1 MEDKTDKTTRTGE
14 TQHLM
19 PLFSVWCSIQTD
31 KLADQ
36 LAPAFLRFIF
46 ATSRKPNSTR
56 LWLQVNFWRFNF
68 CDVLKASSI
77 HVIALSI
84 PGINAQAFRAGLVN
98 LVLLASRLRQ
108 LGLGQG
114 KCERSSR
121 VTVKRSKRALTDS
134 LALFPALAIPSRSAS
149 VRFAMA
155 IKKKQS
161 ISKPS
166 SNGNRSRNGASQSK
180 PSHTGPQNTAVRT
193 YSIPDFRLEHPDLA
207 VKRLVEKDK
216 DGAEHVR
223 YEVTGNLDAPVP
235 PIRDSKYL
243 NKQQCIEIYRYMLL
257 NRKMEVALE
266 NLYKQ
271 GKVVGGV
278 YFGLGQEACSCAS
291 AYALDKDD
299 WFAPMIRN
307 QGALLVRGFGASDT
321 MMQYMAK
328 ADSPTKGRDGTSHF
342 GDIEERNMVS
352 PISMLGDLI
361 PVLSGVALGAR
372 LQGRNI
378 ATLTWIG
385 DGGQSTGVTYEGIN
399 FAAVQN
405 LGLVLFVESN
415 LWAYSTPS
423 EMQYRV
429 KDLAERAIGYGI
441 PGVIVD
447 GTDACQV
454 YDAAHDAVERAHRAE
469 GPTLIEA
476 KMMRMKGH
484 AIHDAAAYVPK
495 PMFDFWKKRDP
506 IARFENY
513 LVKEKK
519 WLTAKENAE
528 LISEVE
534 RVIEAEREIAVN
546 SPMPTPES
554 AEGGVYCED
563 GCHEIKPKY
572 GMPKVKKGTGG
583 FKATEAA
590 VHLK

>member
-1 MEDKTDKTTRTGE
+1 MATKKTKSN
-14 TQHLM
+14 
-19 PLFSVWCSIQTD
+19 P
-31 KLADQ
+31 K
-36 LAPAFLRFIF
+36 
-46 ATSRKPNSTR
+46 N
-56 LWLQVNFWRFNF
+56 
-68 CDVLKASSI
+68 
-77 HVIALSI
+77 
-84 PGINAQAFRAGLVN
+84 
-98 LVLLASRLRQ
+98 
-108 LGLGQG
+108 
-114 KCERSSR
+114 
-121 VTVKRSKRALTDS
+121 
-134 LALFPALAIPSRSAS
+134 
-149 VRFAMA
+149 
-155 IKKKQS
+155 
-161 ISKPS
+161 
-166 SNGNRSRNGASQSK
+166 SNGHRSRNGSQRASK
-180 PSHTGPQNTAVRT
+180 PSTTSDVRT
-193 YSIPDFRLEHPDLA
+193 YSIPDMRLESSDLS
-207 VKRLVEKDK
+207 VKQRVEKDK
-216 DGAEHVR
+216 DGTEHVR
-223 YEVTGNLDAPVP
+223 YEVSGDLDAPVP
-235 PIRDSKYL
+235 PIRESKYL
-243 NKQQCIEIYRYMLL
+243 SKQQCIEIYRYMLL

-307 QGALLVRGFGASDT
+307 QGALLVRGFRASDT

-328 ADSPTKGRDGTSHF
+328 ADSPTRGRDGTSHF
-342 GDIEERNMVS
+342 GDIEKRNMVS

-405 LGLVLFVESN
+405 LGLVLVVESN

-454 YDAAHDAVERAHRAE
+454 YDAALDAVERAHRGE

-528 LISEVE
+528 LISDVE
-534 RVIEAEREIAVN
+534 RVIEEEREIAVN

-554 AEGGVYCED
+554 AEGGVFCED

-572 GMPKVKKGTGG
+572 GMPKVKKGSGR
-583 FKATEAA
+583 FRQTEAA
-590 VHLK
+590 AHLK

>member
-1 MEDKTDKTTRTGE
+1 
-14 TQHLM
+14 
-19 PLFSVWCSIQTD
+19 
-31 KLADQ
+31 
-36 LAPAFLRFIF
+36 
-46 ATSRKPNSTR
+46 
-56 LWLQVNFWRFNF
+56 
-68 CDVLKASSI
+68 
-77 HVIALSI
+77 
-84 PGINAQAFRAGLVN
+84 
-98 LVLLASRLRQ
+98 
-108 LGLGQG
+108 
-114 KCERSSR
+114 
-121 VTVKRSKRALTDS
+121 
-134 LALFPALAIPSRSAS
+134 
-149 VRFAMA
+149 MA
-155 IKKKQS
+155 NKKKN
-161 ISKPS
+161 SKAS
-166 SNGNRSRNGASQSK
+166 SNGNRTRNGASRSK
-180 PSHTGPQNTAVRT
+180 SPLLAKVARNGAPKSSSSASDLRT
-193 YSIPDFRLEHPDLA
+193 YSIPDLRLEHPNFTVHQA
-207 VKRLVEKDK
+207 IEKDK
-216 DGAEHVR
+216 DGTEHVR
-223 YEVTGNLDAPVP
+223 YEIDGDLNAPVP

-243 NKQQCIEIYRYMLL
+243 SKQQAIEIYRFMLL

-291 AYALDKDD
+291 SYALDKDD

-307 QGALLVRGFGASDT
+307 QGSLLVRGFAARDT

-342 GDIEERNMVS
+342 GDIEKRNMVS

-378 ATLTWIG
+378 AVMTYIG

-415 LWAYSTPS
+415 EWAYSTPS
-423 EMQYRV
+423 EMQYRC

-454 YDAAHDAVERAHRAE
+454 YDAARDAVERAHRGE

-484 AIHDAAAYVPK
+484 AIHDAATYGPK
-495 PMFDFWKKRDP
+495 EMFDFWKKRDP

-513 LVKEKK
+513 LVNTKK
-519 WLTAKENAE
+519 WLSAKENAAV
-528 LISEVE
+528 IAEVE
-534 RVIEAEREIAVN
+534 KVIEAEREIAVN
-546 SPMPTPES
+546 SLMPTPES
-554 AEGGVYCED
+554 AEGGVFCED
-563 GCHEIKPKY
+563 GCHDIKPKY

-583 FKATEAA
+583 YKETDAA